1 DRPMAVL
8 RFDPDQVGSTNN
20 VNQNGNEAV
29 IDITKTFADVGI
41 NDGVAYI
48 EATVDDSELVV
59 NDANDETLTG
69 GSEPLPSGTPDTGE
83 TNFLEKTQG
92 DANTTF
98 TSLKV
103 VMNDG
108 TEYTLK
114 DGSPIDFREQDT
126 SDPLGSFTPEH
137 GDTHVESNGAISL
150 VDSDGNDAPTGGSGD
165 FSQLSGQNLMFSSAA
180 GWNTGS
186 NTRLIDSSGDTT
198 DDEGDGLF
206 TVDSAICFA
215 RGTRIKTDRGAVP
228 VEDLAVGDLV
238 EILDNGLQP
247 IRWVRSDRQPL
258 EEAAVDA
265 KPVQIKA
272 GALGP
277 GLPSEDLIVSA
288 QHRILVGGAGQFDA
302 VFDSEAL
309 APAKSLTGA
318 PGIRHMKGK
327 QDITWVHFACDRH
340 EVVIANGCQSESLLL
355 GPMALT
361 TLAAAERRAVTDL
374 FGPAPV
380 PGAAL
385 NGPPARDCLKVGVAR
400 RRIAAHRKAN
410 TSLTAS
416 VLQTAGQG
424 GAAQDMT
431 TASL

>member
-1 DRPMAVL
+1 ME
-8 RFDPDQVGSTNN
+8 TN
-20 VNQNGNEAV
+20 
-29 IDITKTFADVGI
+29 
-41 NDGVAYI
+41 
-48 EATVDDSELVV
+48 
-59 NDANDETLTG
+59 
-69 GSEPLPSGTPDTGE
+69 PDTGE
-83 TNFLEKTQG
+83 LNFLDKNSTVFTTTVIESLTITMGNGTVFENENDDRVFAEQDISDPADSFTPNMGDTFAKTNGSINFLEQG
-92 DANTTF
+92 TNNEPN
-98 TSLKV
+98 V
-103 VMNDG
+103 QG
-108 TEYTLK
+108 
-114 DGSPIDFREQDT
+114 P
-126 SDPLGSFTPEH
+126 GSFE
-137 GDTHVESNGAISL
+137 DLNDQSLIFSNA
-150 VDSDGNDAPTGGSGD
+150 GGWT
-165 FSQLSGQNLMFSSAA
+165 A
-180 GWNTGS
+180 GTTE
-186 NTRLIDSSGDTT
+186 TRDIDSSGVY
-198 DDEGDGLF
+198 DDDAGDGLF
-206 TVDSAICFA
+206 TVCFA
-215 RGTRIKTDRGAVP
+215 RGMRIKTDRGAVP

-238 EILDNGLQP
+238 ETVDNGLQP
-247 IRWVRSDRQPL
+247 IRWVRRDRQPL

-400 RRIAAHRKAN
+400 RRIAEHRKAN